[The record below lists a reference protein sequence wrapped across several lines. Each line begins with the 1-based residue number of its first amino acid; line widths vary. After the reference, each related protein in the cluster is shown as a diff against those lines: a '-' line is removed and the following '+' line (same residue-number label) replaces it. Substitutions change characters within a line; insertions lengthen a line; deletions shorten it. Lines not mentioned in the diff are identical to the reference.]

1 MNFKDFLKELQVEEA
16 GEYSPV
22 DPQVVASINSQ
33 FQMELGDTIL
43 SPEVGMQKIRK
54 VVHRH
59 MFDFAPLYDSDPEG
73 DELVI
78 DLAHL
83 GEEGNP
89 SLYLYVIYYLADEG
103 YYDFYAEVGDEER
116 MEELTSDDED
126 DTEED

>member
-1 MNFKDFLKELQVEEA
+1 MNFKDYLKELQVEDI
-16 GEYSPV
+16 GEYSSV

-43 SPEVGMQKIRK
+43 SPESGMQKIRK

-59 MFDFAPLYDSDPEG
+59 MFDFAPLYEADPEG

-78 DLAHL
+78 DLAQL

-89 SLYLYVIYYLADEG
+89 VLFLYVIYYLTDEG

-116 MEELTSDDED
+116 MEELTSD
-126 DTEED
+126 EEDEEEED

>member
-1 MNFKDFLKELQVEEA
+1 MNFKDFLQELQVEDT
-16 GEYSPV
+16 GEYSSV

-43 SPEVGMQKIRK
+43 SPESGMQKIRK

-59 MFDFAPLYDSDPEG
+59 LFDFAPLYGSDEEG

-78 DLAHL
+78 DLVHL
-83 GEEGNP
+83 GDEGNP
-89 SLYLYVIYYLADEG
+89 CLYLYVIYYLTDEG

-116 MEELTSDDED
+116 MEELTSD
-126 DTEED
+126 EEDFNEED